1 MREIASTGVAVGPVA
16 QWLEPAAHNGLVGGS
31 SPSRPTT
38 YQRSTPKVC
47 CPSQI
52 SLPHNQ
58 THPSHDDR
66 SLALSRRHSHRPSRL
81 SHPPQ
86 PERPG
91 LDDPCG
97 MARPVADPDHG
108 PGARDGLGQGPRVD
122 RSPACHGREPAMT
135 YSLIQLAPGAYD
147 LLLGDTIVA
156 SVVRSGLRQPYIWTA
171 ELLEDLPRS
180 RRPAPFREVEHS
192 FPSLEELCA
201 WLGQPAVR
209 TNNRGT
215 TSQGA

>member
-1 MREIASTGVAVGPVA
+1 
-16 QWLEPAAHNGLVGGS
+16 
-31 SPSRPTT
+31 
-38 YQRSTPKVC
+38 
-47 CPSQI
+47 
-52 SLPHNQ
+52 
-58 THPSHDDR
+58 
-66 SLALSRRHSHRPSRL
+66 
-81 SHPPQ
+81 
-86 PERPG
+86 
-91 LDDPCG
+91 
-97 MARPVADPDHG
+97 
-108 PGARDGLGQGPRVD
+108 
-122 RSPACHGREPAMT
+122 MT